1 MGCKWS
7 LLQTTAIFGQEE
19 TKEKGKKNNNKK
31 KKGGIGH
38 KAQIKKPVCIYT
50 RLSLIQVDK
59 NAQFQILVAMVETYN
74 ISLTTAS

>member
-1 MGCKWS
+1 MGCEWS

-31 KKGGIGH
+31 KGGIGH
-38 KAQIKKPVCIYT
+38 KAQIKKPVYIYT